1 MATERRQQI
10 IDWLR
15 DSGNPRAEELL
26 NSLAQMNTDEWEQK
40 HRRDLRKIMG
50 YVDIEKNVLP
60 LRDRARGEFDT
71 YVDNPEWYIKGKAA
85 KLGVNIEDLK
95 KTLAELEEER
105 IWNEGRARRAKE
117 VNERFVWNFAPKSS
131 QQRYID
137 DPNATIFGKE
147 GKYNP
152 YSTEGAR
159 DMRDVALG
167 GIGLVGDFLPGFN
180 AWVGPAARAARNAAL
195 IEEGSPYAPSLA
207 DAGKELANDAVTF
220 GAAAWL
226 QNFRQA
232 KRMAGGAEKSI
243 PGLEKISKNAKTT
256 AEIDNTYNGIS
267 NVMNA
272 KNYDEAVKAVSEM
285 PENEI
290 KNALLEKINSFNMIG
305 DPNAE
310 AKFVLDLA
318 KTAESKGTNLS
329 MVLNHTD
336 KGYEVVE
343 PKEVAK
349 NFAKAYDNQGLVGTI
364 LADDALKETA
374 NIRKT
379 VRATPKIGKTGQIVR
394 DVFLPAYGGLEQG
407 LAKNATTLYKA
418 SPEDKDRAQ
427 VDWYKQ
433 NYARDWE
440 MGFVPKGKDNEPI
453 MRAYNEWLAENQQNP
468 TIKNIFGN

>member
-26 NSLAQMNTDEWEQK
+26 NSLAQMNTDDWEQK

-50 YVDIEKNVLP
+50 YADIEKNTLP

-85 KLGVNIEDLK
+85 KLGVNVNDLK
-95 KTLAELEEER
+95 KALGELEEER
-105 IWNEGRARRAKE
+105 KWNEGRARRAKE
-117 VNERFVWNFAPKSS
+117 VNERFAWNFAPKSS

-152 YSTEGAR
+152 FSKEGQ
-159 DMRDVALG
+159 DDLRDVALG
-167 GIGLVGDFLPGFN
+167 IAGTVGDFIPGYG
-180 AWVGPAARAARNAAL
+180 AAVGPLARTIRNEEL
-195 IEEGSPYAPSLA
+195 IRTKSKYAPSLA
-207 DAGKELANDAVTF
+207 DAGKEFLNDAGTF

-226 QNFRQA
+226 QNFRQG
-232 KRMAGGAEKSI
+232 KRMAAGAEKSI
-243 PGLEKISKNAKTT
+243 PGLEKVTKNAALTNNLDETSKALDNIHENVDTYDDLIKAVENMPDNSIKADLQSKISKFA
-256 AEIDNTYNGIS
+256 
-267 NVMNA
+267 NV
-272 KNYDEAVKAVSEM
+272 
-285 PENEI
+285 
-290 KNALLEKINSFNMIG
+290 G
-305 DPNAE
+305 DPKSE
-310 AKFVLDLA
+310 AIFVL
-318 KTAESKGTNLS
+318 ESKRDAIHHQMNLITT
-329 MVLNHTD
+329 LD
-336 KGYEVVE
+336 REPGGYVVRN
-343 PKEVAK
+343 KDDVK
-349 NFAKAYDNQGLVGTI
+349 TI
-364 LADDALKETA
+364 VKETGGNA
-374 NIRKT
+374 NDVKKALDKTITIRQK
-379 VRATPKIGKTGQIVR
+379 VRQTPTIGKIGQVFR
-394 DVFLPAYGGLEQG
+394 DVALPVYGGLEQG
-407 LAKNATTLYKA
+407 LAKNAATLYKA
-418 SPEDKDRAQ
+418 GPEDKDRAQ